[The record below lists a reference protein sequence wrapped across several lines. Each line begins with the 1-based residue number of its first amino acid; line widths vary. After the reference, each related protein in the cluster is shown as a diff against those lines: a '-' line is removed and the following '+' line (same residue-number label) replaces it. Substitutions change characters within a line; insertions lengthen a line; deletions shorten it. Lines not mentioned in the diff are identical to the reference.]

1 MTAVV
6 PTPLSMKDCLFQ
18 LEVAGDSYEK
28 AITGVRFTPSASPIT
43 LTAVSPGAVYT
54 DMPSA
59 SWTCVVSFV
68 QDWSAADSLCRYLFD
83 HEGDTVAATFEPI
96 AGGATIT
103 ADLVITPGSIG
114 GDVAAYATDTVTLGV
129 IGKPAIGA

>member
-1 MTAVV
+1 MSSIA

-18 LEVAGDSYEK
+18 LEAAGDSYEK
-28 AITGVRFTPSASPIT
+28 AITGVTFTPTASPIT
-43 LTAVSPGAVYT
+43 ATAVSPGAVYT
-54 DMPSA
+54 DVPSA
-59 SWTCVVSFV
+59 TWVCAVTFL
-68 QDWSAADSLCRYLFD
+68 QDWADSDSLARYLFD

-114 GDVAAYATDTVTLGV
+114 GDVGTFATSTVNLGV
-129 IGKPAIGA
+129 VGKPDIGA